1 MMTPTEQYKYDNKF
15 RQIVDILR
23 HELMCYEYTPSE
35 LRQAVILAA
44 TMHAEQNIRPTIYI
58 DEAKL
63 IPSMFGGLIG
73 KFDVQGCTSGRID
86 SSKPNFTEQVKEGRI
101 GVVDRRVYSD
111 PFINP
116 RNKWERYQ
124 HEYAELG
131 RNRETGDRR
140 KATKHI
146 HKFEYIHNRDYYV
159 CSCGI
164 SNVYYDSTLEPK
176 TATGSNL

>member
-63 IPSMFGGLIG
+63 IPSMFGRLIG
-73 KFDVQGCTSGRID
+73 KFNVQGCTSGRID
-86 SSKPNFTEQVKEGRI
+86 SSKSNFTEQVKERRI
-101 GVVDRRVYSD
+101 GVADRRVSVSTLD
-111 PFINP
+111 NP
-116 RNKWERYQ
+116 RHKWERNRV
-124 HEYAELG
+124 EYVKLG
-131 RNRETGDRR
+131 RNKSTGDRR
-140 KATKHI
+140 KAYQRYPDFKYTGRG
-146 HKFEYIHNRDYYV
+146 YRV
-159 CSCGI
+159 CACGI
-164 SNVYYDSTLEPK
+164 SSVYYSDQLYWK
-176 TATGSNL
+176 T

>member
-23 HELMCYEYTPSE
+23 HELMRYEYTPSE

-86 SSKPNFTEQVKEGRI
+86 SSKSNFTEQVKERRI
-101 GVVDRRVYSD
+101 GVADRRVSVSTLD
-111 PFINP
+111 NP
-116 RNKWERYQ
+116 RHKWDRNRSGYVK
-124 HEYAELG
+124 LG
-131 RNRETGDRR
+131 RNQSTGDRR
-140 KATKHI
+140 KHI
-146 HKFEYIHNRDYYV
+146 HRFEKNTYGRDYRV
-159 CSCGI
+159 CACGI
-164 SNVYYDSTLEPK
+164 SDVYYDSTLLGKPK

>member
-44 TMHAEQNIRPTIYI
+44 TMHAEQNIRPTSYI

-63 IPSMFGGLIG
+63 IPSMFGGLI
-73 KFDVQGCTSGRID
+73 KFDLQGCTSGRID
-86 SSKPNFTEQVKEGRI
+86 SSKPNFTEQVKERRI
-101 GVVDRRVYSD
+101 GVVDRRANDDRY
-111 PFINP
+111 INP
-116 RNKWERYQ
+116 RHKWER
-124 HEYAELG
+124 HRGEYVKLG
-131 RNRETGDRR
+131 RNKSTGDRR
-140 KATKHI
+140 THI
-146 HKFEYIHNRDYYV
+146 HRFEKNTYGRDYRV
-159 CSCGI
+159 CACGI
-164 SNVYYDSTLEPK
+164 SDVYYDSTLLGKPK

>member
-63 IPSMFGGLIG
+63 IPSMFGRLIG
-73 KFDVQGCTSGRID
+73 KFGVQGCTSGRID
-86 SSKPNFTEQVKEGRI
+86 SGKSNFTEQVKERRI
-101 GVVDRRVYSD
+101 GVADRRVNVSTLD
-111 PFINP
+111 NP
-116 RNKWERYQ
+116 RHKWERNRC
-124 HEYAELG
+124 EYVKLG
-131 RNRETGDRR
+131 RNKSTGDRR
-140 KATKHI
+140 KHV
-146 HKFEYIHNRDYYV
+146 HRFEKNTYGHRV
-159 CSCGI
+159 CACGI
-164 SNVYYDSTLEPK
+164 SDVYYDSTLLGKPK